1 LWRITRSRQH
11 RPNRPDRAPHKW
23 LLGLLFIANLPAWR
37 IRTATPRDFT
47 AILSLWRAAGIL
59 PGVSD
64 AEEGLSGLLARE
76 PDGLLIA
83 ESHAEAIG
91 TLIAGWDGWRGSFYR
106 LAVRADSRR
115 QGLATALLRE
125 GERRLRARGA
135 VRLTAIVAWRSVGY
149 ERQSDRARFIR
160 HVQR

>member
-1 LWRITRSRQH
+1 
-11 RPNRPDRAPHKW
+11 
-23 LLGLLFIANLPAWR
+23 LPAWR

-135 VRLTAIVAWRSVGY
+135 VRLTAIVADDDPGAMDFWRSVGY

>member
-1 LWRITRSRQH
+1 LTADK
-11 RPNRPDRAPHKW
+11 PV
-23 LLGLLFIANLPAWR
+23 WR
-37 IRTATPRDFT
+37 IRTATRRDFT
-47 AILSLWRAAGIL
+47 AILALWRAAGIL

-64 AEEGLSGLLARE
+64 TEDGLAGLVARE

-83 ESHAEAIG
+83 ESDGEAIG

-125 GERRLRARGA
+125 GERRLRDRGA
-135 VRLTAIVAWRSVGY
+135 VRLSAIVTDDDLGAMNFWRSVGY
-149 ERQSDRARFIR
+149 ERQSERVRFIR
-160 HVQR
+160 HVRR